1 LTVINALNVARRL
14 NLIVAI
20 LLAGTN
26 GRYES
31 KPDHPLARALNAI
44 SIALHDKLA
53 SRDHDPDAV
62 VPAMSAAFLIVL
74 TLWGAFFALTNF

>member
-1 LTVINALNVARRL
+1 MLF
-14 NLIVAI
+14 
-20 LLAGTN
+20 
-26 GRYES
+26 
-31 KPDHPLARALNAI
+31 

-74 TLWGAFFALTNF
+74 ELWGAFFLLTNF